1 MVRISLTP
9 IIDVVFILLIFFML
23 ATNFQSFNKTDIK
36 LSNESASIS
45 QSDKQ
50 IYLVEFNKKGEY
62 KLNKKNLSLVDI
74 KNKIVEGIKEN
85 EDEYMVVIK
94 GSKDTD
100 VQDVLNVIAKF
111 KMNQINIF
119 CPTIGV
125 GGVEKNLYIISNYL
139 VKKNIKINVITCD
152 FHKKK
157 HFNKKITKDWEY
169 QSELDIKPIDHFT
182 NSIKDLLKNNYKVI
196 LIYPIPSPDF
206 HVIKRLMQEI
216 PKTTFN
222 ASKYLSEN
230 PVTYDLNNYYEEN
243 INIIN
248 SFDKLH
254 HKNLIKIIPEKIFC
268 DPGKNLC
275 FTHSDKD
282 IYFSDQRHLA
292 EVGAGMLVDEVEK
305 GIEKFIEY

>member
-100 VQDVLNVIAKF
+100 VQHVLNVIAKF
-111 KMNQINIF
+111 KMNQISNI
-119 CPTIGV
+119 TLGISKNDLEDESNKE
-125 GGVEKNLYIISNYL
+125 EKVNM
-139 VKKNIKINVITCD
+139 
-152 FHKKK
+152 
-157 HFNKKITKDWEY
+157 
-169 QSELDIKPIDHFT
+169 P
-182 NSIKDLLKNNYKVI
+182 LL
-196 LIYPIPSPDF
+196 
-206 HVIKRLMQEI
+206 R
-216 PKTTFN
+216 
-222 ASKYLSEN
+222 
-230 PVTYDLNNYYEEN
+230 
-243 INIIN
+243 
-248 SFDKLH
+248 KL
-254 HKNLIKIIPEKIFC
+254 
-268 DPGKNLC
+268 
-275 FTHSDKD
+275 
-282 IYFSDQRHLA
+282 
-292 EVGAGMLVDEVEK
+292 
-305 GIEKFIEY
+305 

>member
-62 KLNKKNLSLVDI
+62 KLNKKNLSLADI

-111 KMNQINIF
+111 KMNQISNI
-119 CPTIGV
+119 TLGISKNDLEDESNKE
-125 GGVEKNLYIISNYL
+125 EKVNM
-139 VKKNIKINVITCD
+139 
-152 FHKKK
+152 
-157 HFNKKITKDWEY
+157 
-169 QSELDIKPIDHFT
+169 P
-182 NSIKDLLKNNYKVI
+182 LL
-196 LIYPIPSPDF
+196 
-206 HVIKRLMQEI
+206 R
-216 PKTTFN
+216 
-222 ASKYLSEN
+222 
-230 PVTYDLNNYYEEN
+230 
-243 INIIN
+243 
-248 SFDKLH
+248 KL
-254 HKNLIKIIPEKIFC
+254 
-268 DPGKNLC
+268 
-275 FTHSDKD
+275 
-282 IYFSDQRHLA
+282 
-292 EVGAGMLVDEVEK
+292 
-305 GIEKFIEY
+305 

>member
-111 KMNQINIF
+111 KMNQISNI
-119 CPTIGV
+119 TLGISKNDLEDKSNKE
-125 GGVEKNLYIISNYL
+125 EKVNM
-139 VKKNIKINVITCD
+139 
-152 FHKKK
+152 
-157 HFNKKITKDWEY
+157 
-169 QSELDIKPIDHFT
+169 P
-182 NSIKDLLKNNYKVI
+182 LL
-196 LIYPIPSPDF
+196 
-206 HVIKRLMQEI
+206 R
-216 PKTTFN
+216 
-222 ASKYLSEN
+222 
-230 PVTYDLNNYYEEN
+230 
-243 INIIN
+243 
-248 SFDKLH
+248 KL
-254 HKNLIKIIPEKIFC
+254 
-268 DPGKNLC
+268 
-275 FTHSDKD
+275 
-282 IYFSDQRHLA
+282 
-292 EVGAGMLVDEVEK
+292 
-305 GIEKFIEY
+305 

>member
-36 LSNESASIS
+36 LSNESASTS

-111 KMNQINIF
+111 KMNQISNI
-119 CPTIGV
+119 TLGISKNDLEDESNKE
-125 GGVEKNLYIISNYL
+125 EKVNM
-139 VKKNIKINVITCD
+139 
-152 FHKKK
+152 
-157 HFNKKITKDWEY
+157 
-169 QSELDIKPIDHFT
+169 P
-182 NSIKDLLKNNYKVI
+182 LL
-196 LIYPIPSPDF
+196 
-206 HVIKRLMQEI
+206 R
-216 PKTTFN
+216 
-222 ASKYLSEN
+222 
-230 PVTYDLNNYYEEN
+230 
-243 INIIN
+243 
-248 SFDKLH
+248 KL
-254 HKNLIKIIPEKIFC
+254 
-268 DPGKNLC
+268 
-275 FTHSDKD
+275 
-282 IYFSDQRHLA
+282 
-292 EVGAGMLVDEVEK
+292 
-305 GIEKFIEY
+305 

>member
-23 ATNFQSFNKTDIK
+23 ATNFQSFIKTDIK

-111 KMNQINIF
+111 KMNQISNI
-119 CPTIGV
+119 TLGISKNDLEDESNKE
-125 GGVEKNLYIISNYL
+125 EKVNM
-139 VKKNIKINVITCD
+139 
-152 FHKKK
+152 
-157 HFNKKITKDWEY
+157 
-169 QSELDIKPIDHFT
+169 P
-182 NSIKDLLKNNYKVI
+182 LL
-196 LIYPIPSPDF
+196 
-206 HVIKRLMQEI
+206 R
-216 PKTTFN
+216 
-222 ASKYLSEN
+222 
-230 PVTYDLNNYYEEN
+230 
-243 INIIN
+243 
-248 SFDKLH
+248 KL
-254 HKNLIKIIPEKIFC
+254 
-268 DPGKNLC
+268 
-275 FTHSDKD
+275 
-282 IYFSDQRHLA
+282 
-292 EVGAGMLVDEVEK
+292 
-305 GIEKFIEY
+305 

>member
-111 KMNQINIF
+111 KMNQISNI
-119 CPTIGV
+119 TLGISKNDLEDKSKKE
-125 GGVEKNLYIISNYL
+125 EKVNM
-139 VKKNIKINVITCD
+139 
-152 FHKKK
+152 
-157 HFNKKITKDWEY
+157 
-169 QSELDIKPIDHFT
+169 P
-182 NSIKDLLKNNYKVI
+182 LL
-196 LIYPIPSPDF
+196 
-206 HVIKRLMQEI
+206 R
-216 PKTTFN
+216 
-222 ASKYLSEN
+222 
-230 PVTYDLNNYYEEN
+230 
-243 INIIN
+243 
-248 SFDKLH
+248 KL
-254 HKNLIKIIPEKIFC
+254 
-268 DPGKNLC
+268 
-275 FTHSDKD
+275 
-282 IYFSDQRHLA
+282 
-292 EVGAGMLVDEVEK
+292 
-305 GIEKFIEY
+305 

>member
-1 MVRISLTP
+1 MTRISLTP

-111 KMNQINIF
+111 KMNQISNI
-119 CPTIGV
+119 TLGISKNDLEDESNKE
-125 GGVEKNLYIISNYL
+125 EKVNM
-139 VKKNIKINVITCD
+139 
-152 FHKKK
+152 
-157 HFNKKITKDWEY
+157 
-169 QSELDIKPIDHFT
+169 P
-182 NSIKDLLKNNYKVI
+182 LL
-196 LIYPIPSPDF
+196 
-206 HVIKRLMQEI
+206 R
-216 PKTTFN
+216 
-222 ASKYLSEN
+222 
-230 PVTYDLNNYYEEN
+230 
-243 INIIN
+243 
-248 SFDKLH
+248 KL
-254 HKNLIKIIPEKIFC
+254 
-268 DPGKNLC
+268 
-275 FTHSDKD
+275 
-282 IYFSDQRHLA
+282 
-292 EVGAGMLVDEVEK
+292 
-305 GIEKFIEY
+305 